1 MIAKK
6 LSLNLEEAA
15 EQLGYGCAESVRK
28 LVKEGKLARLP
39 NTRRVLIPWWSLE
52 HYTSANNVHSQ
63 DKTKG
68 QGHEK

>member
-1 MIAKK
+1 
-6 LSLNLEEAA
+6 
-15 EQLGYGCAESVRK
+15 VRK

-52 HYTSANNVHSQ
+52 HYTSANNVHS
-63 DKTKG
+63 KTKG